1 MFESVERTHTL
12 NVHLNLR
19 IGMLVFVAVDVI
31 GIGGLSILQGSRASR
46 HPALFFVRFV
56 VNLSLIEWQNIEVL
70 AVCTVLYP
78 CCLSARSK
86 EVFTS
91 HSSLVCPSRLAS
103 LGLTTQWFKIP
114 SNPPMKEAVLWKL
127 LSPALPCFHTTADD
141 FFQSRQTKGF
151 ADKKCSTVCSRVF
164 FCCGQSHLLQYPS
177 QHQTS
182 SYRGDFKHEA
192 TIMNRIERAKL

>member
-1 MFESVERTHTL
+1 MFESVEHAHAQCPFENRCAR
-12 NVHLNLR
+12 VCCCC
-19 IGMLVFVAVDVI
+19 DVI

-70 AVCTVLYP
+70 PVCTVLYP

-114 SNPPMKEAVLWKL
+114 SSPPMKEAVLWKL
-127 LSPALPCFHTTADD
+127 LSPHYLASIQQQMISNQDKQKDL
-141 FFQSRQTKGF
+141 QTKNVVQYARRFFLLRTVSF
-151 ADKKCSTVCSRVF
+151 ATVSIPASDKLLSGRFQTR
-164 FCCGQSHLLQYPS
+164 SHQN
-177 QHQTS
+177 
-182 SYRGDFKHEA
+182 E
-192 TIMNRIERAKL
+192 